1 MSSALSFNE
10 SHRIVEADLR
20 ANTVTIQFD
29 GHTLCVDVQNMPVE
43 LALPVGALFQF
54 LGTLEAA
61 EEQVRNGINLIA
73 YRAPFHALAE
83 PGRSFDWPK
92 QLDSEGTHC
101 AVCGRAGCGV
111 VPPGP

>member
-1 MSSALSFNE
+1 VSSALSLNE

-29 GHTLCVDVQNMPVE
+29 GHALCVDVQNMPVE
-43 LALPVGALFQF
+43 LALPVGSLFQF

-61 EEQVRNGINLIA
+61 DEQVRNGINQIA
-73 YRAPFHALAE
+73 YRTNSNTLAQ
-83 PGRSFDWPK
+83 PDRSFDWPK
-92 QLDSEGTHC
+92 QLDSEGADC
-101 AVCGRAGCGV
+101 AVCGRAGCGA